1 MGRGDKKTRKGK
13 RTAGSFGVSRSRKRI
28 KARLKRASS
37 KKTTAVAAEA
47 KPKNQA
53 VRKLN
58 KI

>member
-28 KARLKRASS
+28 KARIKRASS
-37 KKTTAVAAEA
+37 KKTTAAAAEA
-47 KPKNQA
+47 K
-53 VRKLN
+53 LN